1 MMSFSMWQKLAAAMI
16 ENAVRCGLNGAVA
29 GAGNSGHDEVL
40 SGSRR
45 KTGNMS
51 LFLPAFIHIVSGLH
65 LCSGRF
71 SL

>member
-1 MMSFSMWQKLAAAMI
+1 MMSFSIWQKLAAAII
-16 ENAVRCGLNGAVA
+16 ENAVRCGLNPVLVTVA
-29 GAGNSGHDEVL
+29 MVNPLQIPAQT
-40 SGSRR
+40 
-45 KTGNMS
+45 TGNTS